1 MRCSRTMVLPFLAA
15 VTMAIAL
22 VAFGAGGGGLM
33 PVAPAEAQGAP
44 TGVTA
49 HAGAEAGQ
57 VVVNWTPAAGVVK
70 NRVGWASEPEVLQAQ
85 SAGDWLEA
93 FNFVELGPAK
103 RSYTVKRLEPGVR
116 HAFIVATVWSGG
128 IRYSDWVLYT
138 TAAATTVCP
147 TPTPTLAPPPL
158 LQTPTPT
165 HTPIVPTPT
174 LVPTSTP
181 SGQAELSNPDLVRL
195 IKPAL
200 GQITVVPSDG
210 KTYTGTGF
218 VVRSSGLMVTNRH
231 VVDDA
236 ETVDVQMQDLEGNL
250 FRHTGR
256 VLGRGI
262 LADLAVVQLPA
273 GRVYPVLGL
282 ADSDTVVGGDEVI
295 AMGYPAGSISGTY
308 PTVTQGIIS
317 SKGVAN
323 DVRQFQTTAAINAGN
338 SGGPLVNRRGLVVG
352 VNTSG
357 YSPGYLE
364 SVAFAIASNEVS
376 NRLDAM
382 VAGGIHSAT
391 YRNLRYGYGYNV
403 TVPRGWHLSVEGG
416 ETEKRTIFTPD
427 GGYGLSRVALWD
439 FGNTIPAGVDQLDV
453 VVDWRWQNLRGHG
466 SDENNQWLLF
476 ERISSREIGTGA
488 GRYYRLEY
496 RRQSSANDCVQNRVE
511 IIALPSKHPG
521 RPYALSMM
529 SGICESVLNQHSAER
544 EAMLNS
550 FKP

>member
-1 MRCSRTMVLPFLAA
+1 M
-15 VTMAIAL
+15 
-22 VAFGAGGGGLM
+22 
-33 PVAPAEAQGAP
+33 
-44 TGVTA
+44 
-49 HAGAEAGQ
+49 
-57 VVVNWTPAAGVVK
+57 VVNWTPAAGVVK

-200 GQITVVPSDG
+200 GQITVIPSDG

-218 VVRSSGLMVTNRH
+218 VVHSSGLMVTNRH

-262 LADLAVVQLPA
+262 LA
-273 GRVYPVLGL
+273 GLG
-282 ADSDTVVGGDEVI
+282 GG
-295 AMGYPAGSISGTY
+295 A
-308 PTVTQGIIS
+308 
-317 SKGVAN
+317 
-323 DVRQFQTTAAINAGN
+323 
-338 SGGPLVNRRGLVVG
+338 
-352 VNTSG
+352 
-357 YSPGYLE
+357 
-364 SVAFAIASNEVS
+364 
-376 NRLDAM
+376 
-382 VAGGIHSAT
+382 VAGWPCLSCSGVG
-391 YRNLRYGYGYNV
+391 RLRHGC
-403 TVPRGWHLSVEGG
+403 
-416 ETEKRTIFTPD
+416 
-427 GGYGLSRVALWD
+427 
-439 FGNTIPAGVDQLDV
+439 
-453 VVDWRWQNLRGHG
+453 RW
-466 SDENNQWLLF
+466 
-476 ERISSREIGTGA
+476 
-488 GRYYRLEY
+488 
-496 RRQSSANDCVQNRVE
+496 
-511 IIALPSKHPG
+511 
-521 RPYALSMM
+521 
-529 SGICESVLNQHSAER
+529 
-544 EAMLNS
+544 
-550 FKP
+550 